1 MTYEEF
7 RALVLSLPEVEEGP
21 HYGKP
26 AFRVAGKFLT
36 RWRAED
42 DSAVLPGVSFD
53 ERDMLMEVEPQTF
66 HVLEHYRSYEY
77 VLARLASVD
86 PEQLRGFLMR
96 RWRKI
101 APRKLV
107 KSLDAS

>member
-7 RALVLSLPEVEEGP
+7 RAIALSLPEVVEGTS
-21 HYGKP
+21 YGKP
-26 AFRVAGKFLT
+26 SFKVADKFLT

-42 DSAVLPGVSFD
+42 DSAVLSCVTHD
-53 ERDMLMEVEPQTF
+53 EREMLMEVDPDTF
-66 HVLEHYRSYEY
+66 HFTQHYKDYDY
-77 VLARLASVD
+77 VLARLAGLE
-86 PEQLRGFLMR
+86 PEQLRGFLLR

-107 KSLDAS
+107 KAYNAS